1 MVDIKK
7 QLKYKKEQE
16 ELLNKLLEIL
26 NYNNDYTFYLYD
38 LDNKI
43 ELQESIIGLSNNI
56 IKYYP
61 SSICTGVNGKKCK
74 RPYLSIIKYIL
85 KFHNKKFYTM
95 DYKLDIE
102 NKKNIR
108 TKKYKIILI

>member
-7 QLKYKKEQE
+7 EHKYKKEQE
-16 ELLNKLLEIL
+16 DLLNKLLLIL

-43 ELQESIIGLSNNI
+43 ELQESIIALSDDI

-74 RPYLSIIKYIL
+74 RPYLSIIKYIF
-85 KFHNKKFYTM
+85 KFHNKEFYTM
-95 DYKLDIE
+95 DYRLDTAD
-102 NKKNIR
+102 KKNIR
-108 TKKYKIILI
+108 TKKYKII

>member
-7 QLKYKKEQE
+7 QLKYKNEQE
-16 ELLNKLLEIL
+16 KLLNKLLEIL

-38 LDNKI
+38 LDNKK
-43 ELQESIIGLSNNI
+43 ELQESIIGLSDDI

-61 SSICTGVNGKKCK
+61 SSICTGINGKNCK

-85 KFHNKKFYTM
+85 KFHNKEFYTK
-95 DYKLDIE
+95 DYRLNIE
-102 NKKNIR
+102 DEKNIR
-108 TKKYKIILI
+108 TIKYKII

>member
-16 ELLNKLLEIL
+16 NLLNKLLEIL

-43 ELQESIIGLSNNI
+43 ELQKSIIGLTDDI
-56 IKYYP
+56 KKYYP
-61 SSICTGVNGKKCK
+61 ASICTGINSKKCK

-85 KFHNKKFYTM
+85 KFHNKEFYTM
-95 DYKLDIE
+95 DYRLGIDDKE
-102 NKKNIR
+102 TIR
-108 TKKYKIILI
+108 TKKYKII

>member
-16 ELLNKLLEIL
+16 NLLNKLLEIL

-43 ELQESIIGLSNNI
+43 ELQKSIIGLTDDI
-56 IKYYP
+56 KKYYP
-61 SSICTGVNGKKCK
+61 ASSCIGVNGQNCK
-74 RPYLSIIKYIL
+74 RPYLSIIRFLL
-85 KFHNKKFYTM
+85 KFHNKELYVM
-95 DYKLDIE
+95 DYTLNNE
-102 NKKNIR
+102 NKQTIR
-108 TKKYKIILI
+108 TKKYKII

>member
-16 ELLNKLLEIL
+16 NTLNKLLEIL

-43 ELQESIIGLSNNI
+43 ELQESIITLSDDI
-56 IKYYP
+56 KKYYP
-61 SSICTGVNGKKCK
+61 ASSCIGVNGQKCI
-74 RPYLSIIKYIL
+74 RPYLSIIRFLL
-85 KFHNKKFYTM
+85 KFHNKEFYTM
-95 DYKLDIE
+95 DYRLDIE
-102 NKKNIR
+102 DKKNIR
-108 TKKYKIILI
+108 TKKYKIN

>member
-7 QLKYKKEQE
+7 EHKYKKEQE
-16 ELLNKLLEIL
+16 DLLNKLLLIL

-43 ELQESIIGLSNNI
+43 ELQESIISLSDDI
-56 IKYYP
+56 KKYYP
-61 SSICTGVNGKKCK
+61 ASSCIGINGQNCK

-85 KFHNKKFYTM
+85 KFHNKEFYTM
-95 DYKLDIE
+95 DYRLEIE
-102 NKKNIR
+102 DKKNIR
-108 TKKYKIILI
+108 TKKYKII

>member
-7 QLKYKKEQE
+7 EHKYKKEQE

-43 ELQESIIGLSNNI
+43 EL
-56 IKYYP
+56 
-61 SSICTGVNGKKCK
+61 
-74 RPYLSIIKYIL
+74 
-85 KFHNKKFYTM
+85 
-95 DYKLDIE
+95 
-102 NKKNIR
+102 
-108 TKKYKIILI
+108 

>member
-7 QLKYKKEQE
+7 QLKYKNEQE

-38 LDNKI
+38 LDNKKD
-43 ELQESIIGLSNNI
+43 LQESIIGLSDDI

-61 SSICTGVNGKKCK
+61 ASSCIGVNGQNCK
-74 RPYLSIIKYIL
+74 RPYLSIIRFLL
-85 KFHNKKFYTM
+85 KFHNKEFYTM
-95 DYKLDIE
+95 DYRLDIE
-102 NKKNIR
+102 DKKNIR
-108 TKKYKIILI
+108 TKKYKIN